1 MQAENDIVGQELQKQ
16 LEAAG
21 KELTIFINNMCASL
35 QKITDHFLQSWPA
48 WRKLSEGR
56 GC

>member
-35 QKITDHFLQSWPA
+35 QKITDHFLQS
-48 WRKLSEGR
+48 
-56 GC
+56 